1 MKTLKM
7 LGYEEQVLDAI
18 NEDLVAKCETVVELI
33 DCLDVILNVDIP
45 HVAIETVAKEC
56 WNDYQKEFV

>member
-33 DCLDVILNVDIP
+33 DCLDVILNEDIP
-45 HVAIETVAKEC
+45 YVAIETVAHEC